1 MVCTQDWL
9 TDDRVAPD
17 AGFKRQ
23 SIFFRIIQ
31 ALNPIAIGKW
41 AVFRDQKTA
50 GIRGKIANQS
60 GFLPEMRG
68 FQRILATTLSRCR
81 MYKPLATSTPIPTHV
96 TLSGNSLKTS
106 HPKNTAMGSSTYPK
120 GARATAGAFV
130 YARM

>member
-9 TDDRVAPD
+9 TDDRCT
-17 AGFKRQ
+17 RR
-23 SIFFRIIQ
+23 RIQTVIK
-31 ALNPIAIGKW
+31 LFPVNPGTYAIAIGKW
-41 AVFRDQKTA
+41 AVFGDQKTA

-60 GFLPEMRG
+60 GFLPEMQG
-68 FQRILATTLSRCR
+68 FRRILATILSRCR